1 MKHLQFATI
10 KNNLAILKKTY
21 QYDRPLFF
29 LRILMALLTS
39 ISVYLSIL
47 MPMYVLNAILEGS
60 FSHIIS
66 YTVVFTVALLIISYL
81 NQVFAAYDKI
91 HTEVIFA
98 KVTEELLHKSATLDL
113 SYFDDTASYDK
124 YNRAFSNC
132 CNVINGI
139 NRAVSSFVTAIANII
154 LISQLLAWM
163 NPFMFVMI
171 TLSISINLI
180 INNRLKKRDYEL
192 SKKLSEKNKQLNY
205 IYRLFYLPHYIKE
218 IKTNR
223 LESFIFNQ
231 KQGFNKASIDL
242 VTQNA
247 NGKLPFTL
255 SLTTINV
262 VESSMVALYFGFSV
276 MAKQI
281 AMSQYFTY
289 VNAYSQLKNTILN
302 LSAVYNQLYSN
313 SLFAEDYIDF
323 LNTDQHKTLNLDGQI
338 LDTVACIEFR
348 DVSFHYPNTT
358 SLALNHVSF
367 SISAGE
373 SVAIVGRNGAGK
385 TTIIKL
391 LLRLYEPTSG
401 EIHINGTNI
410 KEYNTES
417 LRNTICALFQDY
429 ALFAF
434 SIRDNIEL
442 GKTEPPDCIWSAL
455 EQVELKDKVNTL
467 PHAYD
472 TPITSQLYADGI
484 ELSGG
489 ESQKLAISRIY
500 AHNAQVIAMDEP
512 TSSLDPKSEFTL
524 YQQIL
529 NNTKPN
535 AIVIIVSHRL
545 TLTYKMSKIIVLEHG
560 RIKEQGTHSELVNR
574 KGIYKELY
582 DMQATKY
589 TTDKK
594 F

>member
-1 MKHLQFATI
+1 M
-10 KNNLAILKKTY
+10 
-21 QYDRPLFF
+21 
-29 LRILMALLTS
+29 
-39 ISVYLSIL
+39 
-47 MPMYVLNAILEGS
+47 
-60 FSHIIS
+60 
-66 YTVVFTVALLIISYL
+66 
-81 NQVFAAYDKI
+81 
-91 HTEVIFA
+91 
-98 KVTEELLHKSATLDL
+98 

-124 YNRAFSNC
+124 CNRAFSNC

-223 LESFIFNQ
+223 LESFIFDK

-262 VESSMVALYFGFSV
+262 VESSIVALYFGFSV

-401 EIHINGTNI
+401 EIYINDTNI

-467 PHAYD
+467 PHTYD

-500 AHNAQVIAMDEP
+500 ARNAQVIAMDEP

-560 RIKEQGTHSELVNR
+560 QVKEQGTHNELIKLN
-574 KGIYKELY
+574 GIYKELY
-582 DMQATKY
+582 SMQANKY
-589 TTDKK
+589 TTNM
-594 F
+594 

>member
-66 YTVVFTVALLIISYL
+66 YTVVFTMALLIISYL

-467 PHAYD
+467 PHTYD

-560 RIKEQGTHSELVNR
+560 RVKEQGTHSELVNR

>member
-66 YTVVFTVALLIISYL
+66 YTVVFTMALLIISYL

-223 LESFIFNQ
+223 LESFIFNK

-262 VESSMVALYFGFSV
+262 VESSIVALYFGFSV

-500 AHNAQVIAMDEP
+500 ARNAQVIAMDEP

-529 NNTKPN
+529 NTTKPN

-560 RIKEQGTHSELVNR
+560 RVKEQGTHSELVNR

>member
-223 LESFIFNQ
+223 LESFIFDK

-255 SLTTINV
+255 SLTTISV
-262 VESSMVALYFGFSV
+262 VESSIVALYFGFSV

-348 DVSFHYPNTT
+348 DVSFHYPNTA

-401 EIHINGTNI
+401 EIYINGTNI

-455 EQVELKDKVNTL
+455 ERVELKDKVNTL
-467 PHAYD
+467 PHTYD

-500 AHNAQVIAMDEP
+500 ARNAQVIAMDEP

-560 RIKEQGTHSELVNR
+560 QVKEQGTHNELIKLN
-574 KGIYKELY
+574 GIYKELY
-582 DMQATKY
+582 SMQANKY
-589 TTDKK
+589 TANM
-594 F
+594 

>member
-223 LESFIFNQ
+223 LESFIFDK

-262 VESSMVALYFGFSV
+262 VESSIVALYFGFSV

-401 EIHINGTNI
+401 EIYINDTNI

-442 GKTEPPDCIWSAL
+442 GKTEPPNCIWSAL

-467 PHAYD
+467 PHTYD

-500 AHNAQVIAMDEP
+500 ARNAQVIAMDEP

-560 RIKEQGTHSELVNR
+560 QVKEQGTHNELIKLN
-574 KGIYKELY
+574 GIYKELY
-582 DMQATKY
+582 SMQANKY
-589 TTDKK
+589 TTNM
-594 F
+594 

>member
-223 LESFIFNQ
+223 LESFIFNK

-262 VESSMVALYFGFSV
+262 VESSIVALYFGFSV

-560 RIKEQGTHSELVNR
+560 RVKEQGTHSELVNR

>member
-66 YTVVFTVALLIISYL
+66 YTVVFTMALLIISYL

>member
-1 MKHLQFATI
+1 M
-10 KNNLAILKKTY
+10 
-21 QYDRPLFF
+21 
-29 LRILMALLTS
+29 
-39 ISVYLSIL
+39 
-47 MPMYVLNAILEGS
+47 
-60 FSHIIS
+60 
-66 YTVVFTVALLIISYL
+66 
-81 NQVFAAYDKI
+81 
-91 HTEVIFA
+91 
-98 KVTEELLHKSATLDL
+98 

-163 NPFMFVMI
+163 NPF
-171 TLSISINLI
+171 
-180 INNRLKKRDYEL
+180 
-192 SKKLSEKNKQLNY
+192 
-205 IYRLFYLPHYIKE
+205 
-218 IKTNR
+218 
-223 LESFIFNQ
+223 
-231 KQGFNKASIDL
+231 
-242 VTQNA
+242 
-247 NGKLPFTL
+247 
-255 SLTTINV
+255 
-262 VESSMVALYFGFSV
+262 
-276 MAKQI
+276 
-281 AMSQYFTY
+281 
-289 VNAYSQLKNTILN
+289 
-302 LSAVYNQLYSN
+302 
-313 SLFAEDYIDF
+313 
-323 LNTDQHKTLNLDGQI
+323 
-338 LDTVACIEFR
+338 
-348 DVSFHYPNTT
+348 NTT

-401 EIHINGTNI
+401 EIYINDTNI

-417 LRNTICALFQDY
+417 LRNTICSLFQDY

-467 PHAYD
+467 PHTYD

-500 AHNAQVIAMDEP
+500 ARNAQVIAMDEP

-560 RIKEQGTHSELVNR
+560 QVKEQGTHNELIKLN
-574 KGIYKELY
+574 GIYKELY
-582 DMQATKY
+582 SMQANKY
-589 TTDKK
+589 TTNM
-594 F
+594 

>member
-21 QYDRPLFF
+21 QYDKPLLF

-47 MPMYVLNAILEGS
+47 MPMYVLNAILDGS

-223 LESFIFNQ
+223 LESFIFDK

-262 VESSMVALYFGFSV
+262 VESSIVALYFGFSV

-401 EIHINGTNI
+401 EIYINDTNI

-467 PHAYD
+467 PHTYD

-500 AHNAQVIAMDEP
+500 ARNAQVIAMDEP

-545 TLTYKMSKIIVLEHG
+545 TLTYKMSKIIVLEQG
-560 RIKEQGTHSELVNR
+560 QVKEQGTHNELIKLN
-574 KGIYKELY
+574 GIYKELY
-582 DMQATKY
+582 SMQANKY
-589 TTDKK
+589 TANM
-594 F
+594 